1 VKAITVE
8 ILVDNEFY
16 LHGMFFELH
25 KQLKQKDKGSF
36 IHEKIS
42 VNFKVENL
50 NLAKAEREIR
60 HEEINGVNYLIV
72 KSNV

>member
-1 VKAITVE
+1 MKAITVE

-16 LHGMFFELH
+16 LPSIFFELH

-36 IHEKIS
+36 IHKKIS

-50 NLAKAEREIR
+50 NIAKAEREIR
-60 HEEINGVNYLIV
+60 HEIINGVNYLIV

>member
-16 LHGMFFELH
+16 LPGVFFELH
-25 KQLKQKDKGSF
+25 KQLKSNEKGSF
-36 IHEKIS
+36 IHKKNS
-42 VNFKVENL
+42 VNFKVEHL
-50 NLAKAEREIR
+50 NLAKKEREIR
-60 HEEINGVNYLIV
+60 HEEINGKNYLIV